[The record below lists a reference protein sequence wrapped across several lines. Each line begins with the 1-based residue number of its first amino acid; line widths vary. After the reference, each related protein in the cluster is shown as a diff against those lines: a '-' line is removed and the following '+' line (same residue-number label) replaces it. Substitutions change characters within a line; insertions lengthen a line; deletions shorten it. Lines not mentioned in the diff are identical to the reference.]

1 MTDEPDYD
9 PVDCPVAD
17 CSYADVPRSV
27 AAHVSGTDDGDHD
40 WGRLPYDGA
49 RAFVMDVKR
58 EQLAAMDADVPGV
71 DSAAVGAVDG
81 DATAGDAATTAG
93 DAADADAGT
102 AESDAEADATTGEG
116 AMATPEDEA
125 AEPLDT
131 TFARDAVAVASLLR
145 RYGTRDLA
153 ALDTFR
159 LVNLYALLS
168 DLESAVG
175 DARGQV
181 RDALLAD
188 IQDDRSVAAD
198 FGEVNRNSY
207 ESLRLKDERTV
218 REALEAAG
226 VDPAEVSS
234 VDSSKVRDAVEA
246 GRIDREA
253 VFDAE
258 ERTRIRR
265 VSVAEERREELL
277 AELDPDVRELLEV
290 G

>member
-1 MTDEPDYD
+1 MTDEPNYD

-71 DSAAVGAVDG
+71 DSAAVGAAAGDG
-81 DATAGDAATTAG
+81 ADATAGA
-93 DAADADAGT
+93 
-102 AESDAEADATTGEG
+102 AESDAEADAATDASEDDATSGEG

-181 RDALLAD
+181 RDALLED

-207 ESLRLKDERTV
+207 ESLSLKDERTV

-258 ERTRIRR
+258 DRTRIRR
-265 VSVAEERREELL
+265 VSVAEDRREELL

-290 G
+290 E